1 MFRFFLCLLA
11 CVISLAYLP
20 GYAVA
25 ASFTDESG
33 KRFEVRKPFTRI
45 ISLYG
50 GHTKNLFALGSDKE
64 IIGVSQSENYPPQA
78 LQKPAF
84 SYHEDAEK
92 FMAARP
98 DLVIIRPMI
107 AASNPQF
114 VEKLEKAGITVV
126 SLQPVGI
133 SDMYEYW
140 KNLGILTGKEE
151 ESRKMILKFQ
161 QSLEKIAASVKTIPQ
176 DKRKRV
182 YFEAIHDKM
191 RTFAPDSVAIF
202 VLTRAGGINIASD
215 AAQRKNTNIADF
227 GKEKLLSR
235 ADDIDIYLAQSGTM
249 NRITADRIKTEPGFS
264 AIRAVKDNRIYLI
277 DELSVSRP
285 TPRLLQGIF
294 DIGKILYPELFTDA
308 LWQEIR

>member
-1 MFRFFLCLLA
+1 MFRFFSYLIVITIFSCLP
-11 CVISLAYLP
+11 AYS
-20 GYAVA
+20 

-33 KRFEVRKPFTRI
+33 KQFDVKKPYTRI

-50 GHTKNLFALGSDKE
+50 GHTENLFALGADQE

-84 SYHEDAEK
+84 SYHEDSEK

-98 DLVIIRPMI
+98 DLILIRPMI
-107 AASNPQF
+107 AASHAQF

-133 SDMYEYW
+133 ADMYEYW
-140 KNLGILTGKEE
+140 KILGTLTGRNENAA
-151 ESRKMILKFQ
+151 KMISKFQ
-161 QSLEKIAASVKTIPQ
+161 KSLEYIDSLVKTIPQ
-176 DKRKRV
+176 EKRKRV

-191 RTFAPDSVAIF
+191 RTFAPDSVAVF
-202 VLTRAGGINIASD
+202 VLTHAGGVNIAAD
-215 AAQRKNTNIADF
+215 AIQRKNTNIADF

-235 ADDIDIYLAQSGTM
+235 AKDIDVYLAQNGTM
-249 NRITADRIKTEPGFS
+249 NHISIESIKKEPGFS
-264 AIRAVKDNRIYLI
+264 IIKAIQNNQAYLI

-285 TPRLLQGIF
+285 TPRLLKGIF
-294 DIGKILYPELFTDA
+294 DVGKILYPEIFTDA
-308 LWQEIR
+308 VWQEIK